1 MTNILTKSKI
11 ILKRLWGKGVYIC
24 AYIAKSI
31 RKDFSSPRR
40 YKKSKIANFITAL
53 AKQWRFA
60 SLCLGGFIVIYYG
73 LGATISSSLNNSLHK
88 NISLSAPA
96 TRHINAALSYVLK
109 SQIDDTAW
117 TPALPLIFPAAILD
131 NLPNFQLGVKDSAA
145 LIIKRLAQYHH
156 NKALKEATSLLE
168 YSPDI
173 WLFSQTEDD
182 KLAPG
187 SAKQYRKALT
197 RLAEA
202 DTSKYDYAKSTREL
216 SLILKEL
223 EKILQKRISK
233 LHTHAQEHNTEFL
246 DMKTDDIFYY
256 TQGVIYTLYYTLS
269 ALGKDYQQLIV
280 ETEQYENLTTA
291 LQFLS
296 DAETLNPLSVKNAPL
311 KDSYEA
317 NHLIYL
323 GYYLSRTENLIQTIR
338 HQIEQRLENDTN
350 DN

>member
-1 MTNILTKSKI
+1 MTKIFTKSKI
-11 ILKRLWGKGVYIC
+11 ILKRLWGKSVYIC
-24 AYIAKSI
+24 AYITKNI
-31 RKDFSSPRR
+31 RKEFSSPRHH
-40 YKKSKIANFITAL
+40 KKSHLVNFITTL

-60 SLCLGGFIVIYYG
+60 SLCLGGFIIIYYG

-88 NISLSAPA
+88 NISLRTPA
-96 TRHINAALSYVLK
+96 ARHINTALSYVLK

-117 TPALPLIFPAAILD
+117 TPALPLFFPAAILD
-131 NLPNFQLGVKDSAA
+131 NLPNFQLGVKDSAT
-145 LIIKRLAQYHH
+145 LLIKRLAQHHH

-173 WLFSQTEDD
+173 WLFSQTEND

-202 DTSKYDYAKSTREL
+202 DTTKYNYTKSPHEL
-216 SLILKEL
+216 TLILKEL
-223 EKILQKRISK
+223 EKIIQKRLSK
-233 LHTHAQEHNTEFL
+233 LHTHAQEYNTEFL
-246 DMKTDDIFYY
+246 DIKADDIFYY
-256 TQGVIYTLYYTLS
+256 TQGVVYTLYYTLS

-280 ETEQYENLTTA
+280 ETEQYENLTIA
-291 LQFLS
+291 LQYLS
-296 DAETLNPLSVKNAPL
+296 DAETLNPLSIKNAPL

-338 HQIEQRLENDTN
+338 HQIERRLENNAHD
-350 DN
+350 D